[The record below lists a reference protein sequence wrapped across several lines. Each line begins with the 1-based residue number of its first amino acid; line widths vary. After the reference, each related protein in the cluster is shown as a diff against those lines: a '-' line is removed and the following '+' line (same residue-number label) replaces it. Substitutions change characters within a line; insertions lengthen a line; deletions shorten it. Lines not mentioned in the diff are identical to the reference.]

1 MTRAGHT
8 KSTTAAP
15 HTHWPRAVLD
25 HLRRS
30 CSRQPDESAR
40 AIFQTSTVAALLG
53 GVYDGDMTIAELL
66 THGDFGLGT
75 FNHLDGEMVVLD
87 GVCFH
92 LHADGSVQVAASGD
106 RTPFAAVTYFAPTVS
121 IPIRSPLTKDEVH
134 TLIGANIDSG
144 NLVHAIRITGRFA
157 SVRTRTVTEQ
167 HLPYK
172 PLLEAAGTPQ
182 ENEFHEV
189 DGVLAGFLTPA
200 FEQGVSVA
208 GYHLHFI
215 DHQRGRGGHSL
226 DFVLT
231 EGVIDISTSAELHVS
246 LPRTAEFMAAALTTD
261 PQTLDAQI
269 HQVED

>member
-1 MTRAGHT
+1 MTGAGQI
-8 KSTTAAP
+8 KSAIATH
-15 HTHWPRAVLD
+15 HTHWPHAALD

-30 CSRQPDESAR
+30 CTGRPDERSHAV
-40 AIFQTSTVAALLG
+40 FQTSTLGALLS

-92 LHADGSVQVAASGD
+92 LRADGSVQVAASGD
-106 RTPFAAVTYFAPTVS
+106 RTPFAAVTYFDPTVS
-121 IPIRSPLTKDEVH
+121 IPVRSPLTKDEVQE
-134 TLIGANIDSG
+134 LIGSNIDSG

-157 SVRTRTVTEQ
+157 SMRTRTVAEQ
-167 HLPYK
+167 QLPYK
-172 PLLEAAGTPQ
+172 PLVEVAGTQ
-182 ENEFHEV
+182 SGIEFGEV

-200 FEQGVSVA
+200 FEQGVSLA

-215 DHQRGRGGHSL
+215 DGQRARGGHSL

-231 EGVIDISTSAELHVS
+231 DGVIDICTSSELHVS
-246 LPRTAEFMAAALTTD
+246 LPRTAEFMAAALNSD